1 MKKYTSIILIAIIS
15 LAFAS
20 CKSSKNVSYFQNAD
34 KVTINL
40 DKNDYSLKL
49 QPQDKLQI
57 TISSLIPSA
66 TDAYRIIPAPTD
78 GNDFNP
84 MVNYTVDEKGN
95 IEIPTL
101 GEIKVTGMTAT
112 ELKEYIE
119 KEVSKAVADPIII
132 VKLSSFRVNILGEVR
147 NPGAKQATSEK
158 YSILDAIADA
168 GDVTLYGIKTNV
180 MLIREENGTK
190 QFHTLDLT
198 DANLINS
205 PYFYLKQND
214 VIYVQPDKVRVVNSE
229 FNQNNSFKLSIATA
243 VISAVSVIASLVI
256 ALAINK

>member
-1 MKKYTSIILIAIIS
+1 
-15 LAFAS
+15 
-20 CKSSKNVSYFQNAD
+20 
-34 KVTINL
+34 
-40 DKNDYSLKL
+40 
-49 QPQDKLQI
+49 
-57 TISSLIPSA
+57 
-66 TDAYRIIPAPTD
+66 
-78 GNDFNP
+78 
-84 MVNYTVDEKGN
+84 
-95 IEIPTL
+95 
-101 GEIKVTGMTAT
+101 
-112 ELKEYIE
+112 
-119 KEVSKAVADPIII
+119 
-132 VKLSSFRVNILGEVR
+132 
-147 NPGAKQATSEK
+147 
-158 YSILDAIADA
+158 
-168 GDVTLYGIKTNV
+168 

>member
-1 MKKYTSIILIAIIS
+1 MKKYIGIILVAIVS
-15 LAFAS
+15 LAFTS
-20 CKSSKNVSYFQNAD
+20 CKSTKNVSYFQNAD
-34 KVTINL
+34 KVTIDL
-40 DKNDYSLKL
+40 SKNDYSLKL
-49 QPQDKLQI
+49 QPTDQLNI
-57 TISSLIPSA
+57 TISSLVPSA

-78 GNDFNP
+78 GSDFHP
-84 MVNYTVDEKGN
+84 AVNYIVDNNGE
-95 IEIPTL
+95 IDIPTL
-101 GEIKVTGMTAT
+101 GKIKVAGMTTT
-112 ELKEYIE
+112 ELKNFIE
-119 KEVSKAVADPIII
+119 KEVSKAVADPIVV
-132 VKLSSFRVNILGEVR
+132 VKLSSFRVNVLGEVR
-147 NPGAKQATSEK
+147 SPGAKQSISEK

-168 GDVTLYGIKTNV
+168 GDITLYGIKTNV
-180 MLIREENGTK
+180 MLIREENGK
-190 QFHTLDLT
+190 KEFHTIDLT

>member
-1 MKKYTSIILIAIIS
+1 MKKYISIILIAIVT
-15 LAFAS
+15 LAFTS
-20 CKSSKNVSYFQNAD
+20 CKSTKNVSYFQNAD

-40 DKNDYSLKL
+40 DKNDYLLKL
-49 QPQDKLQI
+49 QPSDILNI
-57 TISSLIPSA
+57 TISSLVPSA

-84 MVNYTVDEKGN
+84 AVNYTVDNNGE
-95 IEIPTL
+95 IDIPTL
-101 GEIKVTGMTAT
+101 GKIKVSGMTTT
-112 ELKEYIE
+112 ELKNHIE
-119 KEVSKAVADPIII
+119 KEVSKSVADPIVV
-132 VKLSSFRVNILGEVR
+132 VKLNSFRVNVLGEVR
-147 NPGAKQATSEK
+147 SPGAKQSLSEK

-168 GDVTLYGIKTNV
+168 GDITLYGIKTNV
-180 MLIREENGTK
+180 MLIREENGK
-190 QFHTLDLT
+190 KEFHSIDLT